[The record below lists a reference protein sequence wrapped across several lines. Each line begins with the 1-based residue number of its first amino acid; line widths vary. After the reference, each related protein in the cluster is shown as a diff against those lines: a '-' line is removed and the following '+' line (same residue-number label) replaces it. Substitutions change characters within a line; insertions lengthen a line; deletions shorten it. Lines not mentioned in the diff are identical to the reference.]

1 MYLFDSL
8 HMAYKALNIS
18 QLGIQ
23 VAGQNLN
30 NADVPGYTRATL
42 QLATDTSRQLG
53 NGTVVGTGAQV
64 AGLVQ
69 VIDQFL
75 EERLRLATGDA
86 MSSGTQQKYYTQL
99 ENLLNA
105 TTSSDLSTS
114 ILNFFNAIDNV
125 LNHPEDVTYRR
136 MAVEQGIKLVN
147 DINSLAGDVMEMQLD
162 INRQIEHSADE
173 INRLL
178 KEIEDLNTQITLLE
192 TKQGF
197 QAVGLR
203 DQRYVA
209 LTTLSNYIS
218 IKTTEDSKTGQVTI
232 HSGSNILLTGGYRAE
247 IKVGYPGGEE
257 SNVVMA
263 QLCIGNNNMTPLDVR
278 GGSVFGLYQAHQTIL
293 GGYLDKLDTF
303 AGQLVTEFNKIYT
316 SGQGLTG
323 YTDLTSLFRVE
334 NANMPIGSMPI
345 GVAPLDVPVVN
356 GGFIIQVYDT
366 STGATIPHY
375 IEINVDESVA
385 HNPFSLKTPPAPTGT
400 TFQDLANAINAIEGL
415 YAKINAHGEL
425 EIRSEGGNVEF
436 AFAQDTS
443 GVLSALGLNTFFT
456 GVKAGALGVN
466 QVLVDDPSKFAASQS
481 GVGADTETGVFLAAL
496 AITPNS
502 ALGGATLINRY
513 NGIVS
518 ETMMAGAT
526 MKAVTSANMLYHNS
540 LQAQRDSISG
550 VNIDEETI
558 LMMTYQRMFQ
568 ANSRFVTIVDQM
580 MSMLLSI

>member
-8 HMAYKALNIS
+8 HMAYKALSIS

-114 ILNFFNAIDNV
+114 ILNFFNAIDNI

-197 QAVGLR
+197 EAVGLR

-247 IKVGYPGGEE
+247 IKIGYPGGEE

-334 NANMPIGSMPI
+334 NANMPIGSMPM
-345 GVAPLDVPVVN
+345 GVASLDLPVVN

-375 IEINVDESVA
+375 IEINVDEPVA

>member
-1 MYLFDSL
+1 
-8 HMAYKALNIS
+8 MAYKALNIS